1 MNKKCLN
8 CNCCESFIED
18 GKQYGICL
26 LRNNEIHYND
36 KACYDYSEII
46 EIDAR
51 NRAMIELIKIIVNIV
66 ENNIDD
72 DMKLYEVAGRVE
84 DRANMT
90 MFKTTSLLQNV
101 YCMKEILN
109 EFYDMDTD
117 DKTENEIYSA
127 FIFYII
133 DTHINIEK
141 AIMDVYPEMWDVDG
155 YRN

>member
-8 CNCCESFIED
+8 CNYCESFIED
-18 GKQYGICL
+18 GRQYGICL
-26 LRNNEIHYND
+26 LNNHEIHCNGVT
-36 KACYDYSEII
+36 CYDYSEII
-46 EIDAR
+46 ELVAR
-51 NRAMIELIKIIVNIV
+51 NRAMIELTKVIVGVV

-72 DMKLYEVAGRVE
+72 DMSIYDVIGRVE

-90 MFKTTSLLQNV
+90 MFTPTILSHNE
-101 YCMKEILN
+101 YGMKEILD

-117 DKTENEIYSA
+117 DKTESEIYSA

-141 AIMDVYPEMWDVDG
+141 VINDVYPGMWDKDG